1 MKKLDINQTVDKDC
15 TFLFNEKA
23 SDFLLKLHVKFEE
36 DRKQILKERI
46 DRQEEI
52 DGGLL
57 PHYLAD
63 TKYVRDNE
71 WKIASIPADI
81 EDRRVEITGPTSQ
94 RKMVINALN
103 SGAKVFMADFE
114 DANSPSWQNTLQGQR
129 NMYDAIRRDIDFTA
143 DNGKE
148 YTLQQEVA
156 TLFVRPRGWHLK
168 EEHVYIGNEAISASL
183 FDFGLYLFFNAKELI
198 NRGSG
203 PYFYLPKLEGYKE
216 ARLWNNVFT
225 FAEKELGLIHGT
237 IKATVLI
244 ETLTASFEADE
255 ILYELRDHSAGL
267 NCGRWDYIFSYIKR
281 LRNHKAFILPD
292 RSEVTMT
299 TNFMRAYTLYVIQ
312 TCHKRGAQAIGGM
325 AAQIPVKADQEKNNL
340 AMKKVQEDKERE
352 VKDGHD
358 GTWVAHPGL
367 VPVALEVFNKHM
379 PHANQITRLRD
390 DYQITEKDLL
400 GIPKGNITE
409 NGVRLNITVSIQ
421 YMEAWLRG
429 QGAVPIFHLMEDVAT
444 AEISRTQLW
453 QWVHHPKGKLNSGEK
468 ITVSYVQK
476 LVEEELIKLEELFGD
491 KNMQSGRFN
500 QAKQLLMEMVE
511 KEDFVEFLTIPA
523 YKKLIMKKERV

>member
-1 MKKLDINQTVDKDC
+1 MNKIKLKQPVEKDC
-15 TFLFNEKA
+15 TFLFNEQA
-23 SDFLLKLHVKFEE
+23 RDFLLKLHEKFGES
-36 DRKQILKERI
+36 RKQILKERR

-63 TKYVRDNE
+63 TKHIRDKE
-71 WKIASIPADI
+71 WTIAPIPEDI
-81 EDRRVEITGPTSQ
+81 QDRRVEITGPTSQ

-114 DANSPSWQNTLQGQR
+114 DANSPSWENTLQGQR
-129 NMYDAIRRDIDFTA
+129 NMYNAIRKDIDFTA
-143 DNGKE
+143 ENGKE
-148 YTLQQEVA
+148 YTLKEEVA

-168 EEHVYIGNEAISASL
+168 EEHVYIGDEAISASL
-183 FDFGLYLFFNAKELI
+183 FDFGLYIFFNSKELL

-216 ARLWNNVFT
+216 ARLWDQVFT
-225 FAEKELGLIHGT
+225 FAEEELGLLHGT

-244 ETLTASFEADE
+244 ETLTGSFEADE

-281 LRNHKAFILPD
+281 LRNHEAFILPD

-325 AAQIPVKADQEKNNL
+325 AAQIPVKGDQEKNDQ
-340 AMKKVQEDKERE
+340 AMKKVQEDKKRE

-367 VPVALEVFNKHM
+367 VPVALDVFNKHM
-379 PHANQITRLRD
+379 PNVNQVNRLRD

-429 QGAVPIFHLMEDVAT
+429 QGAVPIFNLMEDVAT

-453 QWVHHPKGKLNSGEK
+453 QWIHHPKGKLISGEK
-468 ITVSYVQK
+468 ITVSYVQR
-476 LVEEELIKLEELFGD
+476 LVEEEMIKLKELLGD
-491 KNMQSGRFN
+491 DKIQSGRFEE
-500 QAKQLLMEMVE
+500 AKQLLMDMID
-511 KEDFVEFLTIPA
+511 KEDFEEFLTIPA
-523 YKKLIMKKERV
+523 YKQLMMKRERV